1 MSRLP
6 VDDRLRAL
14 LAAAYED
21 VEERAP
27 RLVLA
32 DYLEESGDAV
42 AGELV
47 RREADYRTMHTGRP
61 LQAELG
67 KRLGL
72 PPKKTYW
79 DHGLPAHVDLSV
91 ANLAKVPAQMRRAA
105 AQGWIGQLTLT
116 GFNRQ
121 KTAAV
126 TAAGWLRQAPRLAY
140 RLHEKAAAAAAIDA
154 LPPWDN
160 LVGVGTRENR
170 TLTDAAVTQLATRK
184 TLEWVDLPDCPVL
197 TDAVIEPLSRLPK
210 FLWGRLS
217 SPEITRV
224 EPPANSFPRL
234 ARLDLSR
241 CLHLSVLRLRGLPRL
256 HEVNLSACVRL
267 EEVRLLD
274 LPVYRRLDCLGLGW
288 LRQVEVAGLPDLSLL
303 NLRFCEGLRELRVS
317 GTPSLYRLDVTEC
330 PLLPEA
336 TVEALRKALPDC
348 TVAH

>member
-6 VDDRLRAL
+6 VDDRLRGL

-21 VEERAP
+21 PEERAP

-47 RREADYRTMHTGRP
+47 RREAAYRTMHTGRP

-121 KTAAV
+121 KAAAV
-126 TAAGWLRQAPRLAY
+126 AAAGWLREAPRLAY
-140 RLHEKAAAAAAIDA
+140 RLHEKADAAAAIDA

-160 LVGVGTRENR
+160 LVGLRTRENH
-170 TLTDAAVTQLATRK
+170 TLTDAAVAQLATRK
-184 TLEWVDLPDCPVL
+184 SLEWVDLPDCPVL
-197 TDAVIEPLSRLPK
+197 TDAVIGPLARLPE
-210 FLWGRLS
+210 LCWARLS
-217 SPEITRV
+217 SPGITRV
-224 EPPANSFPRL
+224 EPAARGFRRL
-234 ARLDLSR
+234 ARLDLSGCR
-241 CLHLSVLRLRGLPRL
+241 NLSVLRLRGQPRL
-256 HEVNLSACVRL
+256 RAVNLSGCVGL

-274 LPVYRRLDCLGLGW
+274 LPAYRRLDALCLRR
-288 LRQVEVAGLPDLSLL
+288 LRQVEVAGLPELSLL
-303 NLRFCEGLRELRVS
+303 ILRLCEGLQELRVS
-317 GTPSLYRLDVTEC
+317 GTPTLYRLDVSEC

-336 TVEALRKALPDC
+336 TVAALRRTLPDC
-348 TVAH
+348 TVAR